1 VNAFSRTLAVA
12 VLRGIDWNDSPVAA
26 SLSRAG
32 SLLPVA
38 VFSNG
43 NARLP
48 VQGGSIES
56 VRDDGRNPGVGPRY
70 LQAARLADERGDSF
84 LLLLD
89 HDFQAPDGWWDAY
102 ETAVEMNPQATC
114 WAPRLVHDGK
124 RLSPFVVER
133 GTPRR
138 GRPIGP
144 GPWDATG
151 IVALNSGLLIRTEA
165 VLMASRE
172 LTVAP
177 LDFSDYAMFHRLGRS
192 GRSIAPVDLELA
204 HDSSTHRASSAESRL
219 ARFDWFCQG
228 ARAFAELDPSHKW
241 PLRRWSLGRAVKLSL
256 LGRDRRFLSVWKSH
270 FVDAIPAE
278 PRP

>member
-1 VNAFSRTLAVA
+1 MNARSRTLAVA
-12 VLRGIDWNDSPVAA
+12 VLRGIDWPDSPVAA

-32 SLLPVA
+32 SPLSAA
-38 VFSNG
+38 VYSNG

-48 VQGGSIES
+48 APGGSIET
-56 VRDDGRNPGVGPRY
+56 VCDDGRNPGVGPRY

-89 HDFQAPDGWWDAY
+89 HDFQAPDGWWNAY
-102 ETAVEMNPQATC
+102 EEAVAKFPQATC
-114 WAPRLVHDGK
+114 WAPRLVHGGR

-138 GRPIGP
+138 GRPIGA

-192 GRSIAPVDLELA
+192 GRSIAPVELELA

-241 PLRRWSLGRAVKLSL
+241 PLRRWSLGRAIKLSL
-256 LGRDRRFLSVWKSH
+256 LGRDRRFLSVWKRRFLDGSST
-270 FVDAIPAE
+270 DRQP
-278 PRP
+278 

>member
-1 VNAFSRTLAVA
+1 MNARSRTLAVA
-12 VLRGIDWNDSPVAA
+12 VLRGIDWPDSPVAA

-32 SLLPVA
+32 SPLSAA
-38 VFSNG
+38 VYSNG

-48 VQGGSIES
+48 APGGSIET
-56 VRDDGRNPGVGPRY
+56 VCDDGRNPGVGPRY

-89 HDFQAPDGWWDAY
+89 HDFQAPEGWWNAY
-102 ETAVEMNPQATC
+102 EAAVAKHPQATC
-114 WAPRLVHDGK
+114 WAPRLMHAGR

-138 GRPIGP
+138 DRLVPAGLL
-144 GPWDATG
+144 DAAG
-151 IVALNSGLLIRTEA
+151 HVALNSGLLIRTEA

-177 LDFSDYAMFHRLGRS
+177 LDFSDYAMFHRLWRS
-192 GRSIAPVDLELA
+192 GGSIAPVELELV
-204 HDSSTHRASSAESRL
+204 HDSSTHRATSLESRL
-219 ARFDWFCQG
+219 ARFAWFCHG
-228 ARAFAELDPSHKW
+228 ARAFADLDPSHKW

-256 LGRDRRFLSVWKSH
+256 LGRDRRFLSVWKTH

-278 PRP
+278 PHP

>member
-1 VNAFSRTLAVA
+1 MNVLSRTLAVA

-32 SLLPVA
+32 SFLPAA

-43 NARLP
+43 NAQLP
-48 VQGGSIES
+48 ALGNAIETAC
-56 VRDDGRNPGVGPRY
+56 DDGRNPGVGPRY

-89 HDFQAPDGWWDAY
+89 HDFQAPDDWWDTY
-102 ETAVEMNPQATC
+102 EAAVAKHPQATC

-124 RLSPFVVER
+124 RLSPFAVER

-138 GRPIGP
+138 TRAIPQGP
-144 GPWDATG
+144 LDAAG
-151 IVALNSGLLIRTEA
+151 YVALNSGLLIRTEA
-165 VLMASRE
+165 LLMASRE

-192 GRSIAPVDLELA
+192 GGSIAPVELELV
-204 HDSSTHRASSAESRL
+204 HDSSTHRATSVESRL
-219 ARFDWFCQG
+219 ARFAWFCHG
-228 ARAFAELDPSHKW
+228 ARAFADLDPSHKW

-256 LGRDRRFLSVWKSH
+256 LGRDRRFLSVWKTH

-278 PRP
+278 PHP